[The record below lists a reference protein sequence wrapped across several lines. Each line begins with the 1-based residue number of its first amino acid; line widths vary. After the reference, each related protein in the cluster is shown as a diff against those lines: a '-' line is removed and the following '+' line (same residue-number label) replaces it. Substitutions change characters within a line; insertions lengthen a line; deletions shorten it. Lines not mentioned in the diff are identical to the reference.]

1 MKLLEIS
8 KTGDNKKMALVYIKT
23 SSDRKKPSAKTLRL
37 REERKEYFKSVLK
50 GSVKERPIN
59 LPEPLPK
66 RELAPLSNSVGNGF
80 KRSVEDYKWK
90 RDREESVATIK
101 EIERKKTRVAP
112 AYNKGAIQY
121 LTDGTDPATI
131 GRKI

>member
-1 MKLLEIS
+1 
-8 KTGDNKKMALVYIKT
+8 MAILYT
-23 SSDRKKPSAKTLRL
+23 HNRSSRKKPSEKVLRL
-37 REERKEYFKSVLK
+37 REERKSYFAGLLK
-50 GSVKERPIN
+50 DRPRKERTLNITEREVKV
-59 LPEPLPK
+59 LP
-66 RELAPLSNSVGNGF
+66 PLSNSVGNGF

-90 RDREESVATIK
+90 RDREETVATIK

-112 AYNKGAIQY
+112 AYNKGAVQY

>member
-1 MKLLEIS
+1 
-8 KTGDNKKMALVYIKT
+8 MALVYTKT
-23 SSDRKKPSAKTLRL
+23 SSGRKKQSKKVLRL
-37 REERKEYFKSVLK
+37 REERKTFFSTILN
-50 GSVKERPIN
+50 GSRKERPIN
-59 LPEPLPK
+59 LPEPLPRK
-66 RELAPLSNSVGNGF
+66 ELPPLSNSVGNGF
-80 KRSVEDYKWK
+80 KRSVDDYKWK

-112 AYNKGAIQY
+112 AYNKGAVQY

>member
-1 MKLLEIS
+1 
-8 KTGDNKKMALVYIKT
+8 MALVYTKT
-23 SSDRKKPSAKTLRL
+23 SSGRKKPSAKTLRL
-37 REERKEYFKSVLK
+37 REERKAYFKSILK
-50 GSVKERPIN
+50 DSSKERPIN

-90 RDREESVATIK
+90 RDREESVATIR
-101 EIERKKTRVAP
+101 EIEKKKTRVAP
-112 AYNKGAIQY
+112 AYNKGAVQY